1 MPRSVNSRGSAF
13 SNRTPNG
20 WVTAAAKAEGEAK
33 KVLTMPAQWERDR
46 EELFRKYHDQAF
58 QEYAGMP
65 WGG

>member
-1 MPRSVNSRGSAF
+1 M
-13 SNRTPNG
+13 
-20 WVTAAAKAEGEAK
+20 
-33 KVLTMPAQWERDR
+33 LAQWERDR